1 MSYYYLI
8 SGLPDLLL
16 EESIANTGK
25 KKIGV
30 DEVLNTIRDNL
41 ESEDERSFR
50 YLIYPNDNR
59 NLLSILFAKYSDL
72 PKSTFLTPAMLAE
85 QDLLD
90 YHKHKGSFPS
100 YMSEF
105 LDTYEDQF
113 PSIPPSEMEN
123 KLLDFFYEEA
133 GQEDQF
139 IAAYYQFER
148 NVKRL
153 FSTYNHSCFDFLAA
167 PADADDTLLNQVG
180 KGKSIPSGLLR
191 DYPYIEDIAEVI
203 STQQPAAIEMLMDQI
218 KWDYLD
224 EVRSFFS
231 GEQVFAYTLRL
242 LMVNRWQTMNAEI
255 GAARFEELQKNIKNK
270 VRSLKTPVI

>member
-16 EESIANTGK
+16 EEAIANPGK
-25 KKIGV
+25 RKIDVDGV
-30 DEVLNTIRDNL
+30 VNTIRDNL
-41 ESEDERSFR
+41 DSEDERSFR

-59 NLLSILFAKYSDL
+59 NLLSILFAKHSDL

-105 LDTYEDQF
+105 LDAYEDQF
-113 PSIPPSEMEN
+113 LSISPREVEN
-123 KLLDFFYEEA
+123 TLLGFFYEEV
-133 GQEDQF
+133 GQKGPF
-139 IAAYYQFER
+139 IAEYYQFER
-148 NVKRL
+148 NLKGL
-153 FSTYNHSCFDFLAA
+153 FSAYNHSYFDFLAA
-167 PADADDTLLNQVG
+167 PVNDEVALLHQVG
-180 KGKSIPSGLLR
+180 KGKSIPSDLLR
-191 DYPYIEDIAEVI
+191 DYPYIEGISEVI
-203 STQQPAAIEMLMDQI
+203 STHQPAAIEILMDRI

-224 EVRSFFS
+224 EVKSFFS

-255 GAARFEELQKNIKNK
+255 GAARFDELQKNIKNK